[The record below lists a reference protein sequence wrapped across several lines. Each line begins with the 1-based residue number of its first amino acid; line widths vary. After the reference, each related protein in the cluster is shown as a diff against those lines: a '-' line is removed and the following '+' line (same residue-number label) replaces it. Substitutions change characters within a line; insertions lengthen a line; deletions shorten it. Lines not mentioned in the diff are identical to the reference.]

1 MNEISVQSATQLNKI
16 LSFLT
21 QEHKQ
26 KIPADMIHI
35 LEKKADTQI
44 DTKINKISDIDE
56 ENILPETRKYLAYI
70 FLNYLATEE
79 EKKEYSIILK
89 NNERQYQNYLKKKFN
104 PENIFGSKQKNIK
117 NENIEEKQNLPVV
130 SKKNIFQWIWE
141 KLKRIGRKKI

>member
-21 QEHKQ
+21 QEDKQ
-26 KIPADMIHI
+26 KIPADMIRI
-35 LEKKADTQI
+35 LEKKADTI
-44 DTKINKISDIDE
+44 DTKIRKISDIDE

-79 EKKEYSIILK
+79 EKQEYSIILK

-117 NENIEEKQNLPVV
+117 NESIEEKQNLPVV

>member
-21 QEHKQ
+21 QEDKQ
-26 KIPADMIHI
+26 KIPADMIRI

-104 PENIFGSKQKNIK
+104 PENIFISKQKNIK
-117 NENIEEKQNLPVV
+117 NESIEEKQNLPVV

>member
-21 QEHKQ
+21 QEDKQ
-26 KIPADMIHI
+26 KIPADMIRI
-35 LEKKADTQI
+35 LEKKADTI
-44 DTKINKISDIDE
+44 DTKIRKISDIDE

-104 PENIFGSKQKNIK
+104 PENIFINKQKNIK

>member
-21 QEHKQ
+21 QEDKQ

-44 DTKINKISDIDE
+44 DAKINKISDIDE

-70 FLNYLATEE
+70 FLKYLATEE
-79 EKKEYSIILK
+79 EKQEYNIILK
-89 NNERQYQNYLKKKFN
+89 NNEKQYQNYLKKKFN
-104 PENIFGSKQKNIK
+104 PENIFISKQKNIK
-117 NENIEEKQNLPVV
+117 NESIEEKQNLPVV
-130 SKKNIFQWIWE
+130 SKKNIFQWIWG

>member
-21 QEHKQ
+21 QEDKQ
-26 KIPADMIHI
+26 KIPADMIRI
-35 LEKKADTQI
+35 LEKKADTI
-44 DTKINKISDIDE
+44 DTKIRKISDIDE

-79 EKKEYSIILK
+79 EKQEYSIILK

-104 PENIFGSKQKNIK
+104 PENIFDSKQKNIK
-117 NENIEEKQNLPVV
+117 NESIEEKQNLPVV

-141 KLKRIGRKKI
+141 KLKRIGRKNI

>member
-21 QEHKQ
+21 QEDKQ
-26 KIPADMIHI
+26 KIPADMIRI
-35 LEKKADTQI
+35 LEKKADTI
-44 DTKINKISDIDE
+44 DTKIRKISDIDE

-104 PENIFGSKQKNIK
+104 PENIFISKQKNIK